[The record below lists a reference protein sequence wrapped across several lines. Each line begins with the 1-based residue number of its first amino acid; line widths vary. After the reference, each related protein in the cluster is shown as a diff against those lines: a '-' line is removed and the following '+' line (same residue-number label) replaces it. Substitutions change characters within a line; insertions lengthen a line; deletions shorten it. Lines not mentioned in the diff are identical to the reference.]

1 MILILEVEGGEGRG
15 LIGGE
20 GKGSENMEVRADVFC
35 LQSNEVVTDASAK
48 AQAVPKNWIFISKLS
63 ITLTE
68 DFIRCLC
75 F

>member
-1 MILILEVEGGEGRG
+1 MILIMELEGGEGRG

-20 GKGSENMEVRADVFC
+20 GKGSENKEVRADVFC

-48 AQAVPKNWIFISKLS
+48 AKAVPKTWIFISNLS
-63 ITLTE
+63 IILTE
-68 DFIRCLC
+68 DSICCLC